1 MIVTHTSSRTSL
13 LEVEEPRMPAKGTGL
28 AELHTG
34 CVDEP
39 GADESQRLVQ
49 KHGMVITRTPFRISF
64 FGGGS
69 DYPIY
74 YREHGGEVLSTT
86 INQYCYITCRY
97 LPPFFDYKYRI
108 RYSRSELA
116 NSIDEIEH
124 PSVREC
130 LRFCGIDRGVEIVH
144 TSDIPATSG
153 IGSSSSFTVGLLQAL
168 YALKGEMVTKRRL
181 AADAI
186 HVEQDIIGESVGSQ
200 DQTAAA
206 FGGFNHVEFGGRND
220 GIFVQPVVLP
230 TEKLD
235 YLQDNLFF
243 YFTGFTRYASEI
255 ATEQI
260 RNTPQKLTPLRRMR
274 EMVPEA
280 LDILRGPVSG
290 YDDFGRLLHEA
301 WMLKRGL
308 TNLISN
314 RQIDEIYDTAIR
326 AGALG
331 GKLCGAGGGGFFL
344 FYVPRNRQVQVK
356 EALKHLLLVPIRFED
371 LAAHVVF
378 YAH

>member
-1 MIVTHTSSRTSL
+1 MIITHTSSQAALRDYDTS
-13 LEVEEPRMPAKGTGL
+13 RQTAKGTGL
-28 AELHTG
+28 AELHA
-34 CVDEP
+34 DSAEFP
-39 GADESQRLVQ
+39 GAAGSQRLVQ

-69 DYPIY
+69 DYPVY
-74 YREHGGEVLSTT
+74 YREHGGEVLNTT

-108 RYSRSELA
+108 RYSRSELTH
-116 NSIDEIEH
+116 SIGEIEH
-124 PSVREC
+124 PAVREC
-130 LRFCGIDRGVEIVH
+130 LRFCGIERGVEIVH
-144 TSDIPATSG
+144 TSDIPAMSG

-186 HVEQDIIGESVGSQ
+186 HVEQDRIRESVGSQ

-206 FGGFNHVEFGGRND
+206 FGGFNHIEFGGRNE
-220 GIFVQPVVLP
+220 GIFVQPVTLSP
-230 TEKLD
+230 EKLA
-235 YLQDNLFF
+235 YLQDNLLF
-243 YFTGFTRYASEI
+243 YFTGFSRYASEI
-255 ATEQI
+255 ATEQV
-260 RNTPQKLTPLRRMR
+260 RSTPQKLSELRRIR

-280 LDILRGPVSG
+280 LEILRGPLER
-290 YDDFGRLLHEA
+290 YDEFGRLLHES

-308 TNLISN
+308 TDLISN
-314 RQIDEIYDTAIR
+314 SKIDEIYETAIR

-344 FYVPRNRQVQVK
+344 FYVPPEKQAEVK
-356 EALKHLLLVPIRFED
+356 EALNRLLLVPIQFEN
-371 LAAHVVF
+371 LASHIVF
-378 YAH
+378 YAN